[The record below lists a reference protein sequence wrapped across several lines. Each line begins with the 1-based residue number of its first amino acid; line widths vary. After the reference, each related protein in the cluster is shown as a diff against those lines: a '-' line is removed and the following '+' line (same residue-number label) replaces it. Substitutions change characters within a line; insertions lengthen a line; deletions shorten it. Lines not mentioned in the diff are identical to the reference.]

1 MSKRD
6 REHTRQRPEPLPAY
20 EGRPLARALAP
31 EVLGKLSA
39 PHLVAI
45 EDAPPRYREEL
56 AHNAAEGGWSVELTK
71 RMARSLLGA
80 TPEQAART
88 IMVGKRPRWWWGT
101 KLPYASRRTPPR
113 AITGVSVSGTAP
125 GARMGGR

>member
-45 EDAPPRYREEL
+45 EAAVPILERYSWEPITMAL
-56 AHNAAEGGWSVELTK
+56 ALDGRACRQRLE
-71 RMARSLLGA
+71 RQAR
-80 TPEQAART
+80 
-88 IMVGKRPRWWWGT
+88 
-101 KLPYASRRTPPR
+101 
-113 AITGVSVSGTAP
+113 
-125 GARMGGR
+125 